1 MMKPTKISSK
11 NMFFSDDELFLLSIF
26 LLIIG
31 LFGYFACAGD
41 YELIRYII
49 PW

>member
-1 MMKPTKISSK
+1 MMKPTKIFSK
-11 NMFFSDDELFLLSIF
+11 NVFSDDELFLLSIF